1 MSDAM
6 KTFRYERPDPDKPKK
21 IVWLGKTDRLFATI
35 QVITKGGETN
45 LHSHTHLDGL
55 WYVLKG
61 RGRFYSDETT
71 VAGDLGPGEGIL
83 IPRGVKYWFE
93 AVGEEPLEILQVE
106 CSDKGMRTMDELMSD
121 RNDFTPVKR
130 MGAEHIDAKASP
142 AS

>member
-1 MSDAM
+1 MAQM
-6 KTFRYERPDPDKPKK
+6 QPFRYQRPEADKPKK

-61 RGRFYSDETT
+61 RGKFYSDETT
-71 VAGDLGPGEGIL
+71 LVGDLGPGEGIL

-93 AVGEEPLEILQVE
+93 STGDEPLEILQVE
-106 CSDKGMRTMDELMSD
+106 CSDKAFHTHNELMAD

-130 MGAEHIDAKASP
+130 AGAEHSDAAKIS
-142 AS
+142 